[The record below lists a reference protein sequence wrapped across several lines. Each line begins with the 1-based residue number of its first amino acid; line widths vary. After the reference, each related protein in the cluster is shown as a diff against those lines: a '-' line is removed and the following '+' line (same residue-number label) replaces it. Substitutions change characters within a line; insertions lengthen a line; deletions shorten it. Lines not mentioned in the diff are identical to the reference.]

1 MCSNKSIMNLMKSL
15 SLIVCLTLTVA
26 GNSVYGQDAQQ
37 WEFAFVSGG
46 QVISRAVA
54 SCKAGGVCDA
64 SSWVILSKATFGCD
78 FKLDFTVQFSGT
90 AVRLML
96 FHKTLDS
103 DCDGI
108 MLSVATGTGY
118 SNASY
123 PAAITAEG
131 DITLTY
137 KSPADREGELLPAS
151 SIFPCNA

>member
-1 MCSNKSIMNLMKSL
+1 MKSL
-15 SLIVCLTLTVA
+15 SLTISLILMVA

-78 FKLDFTVQFSGT
+78 FKLNFSVQFSGT
-90 AVRLML
+90 DVVRLML
-96 FHKTLDS
+96 FHKTMDS
-103 DCDGI
+103 DCEGI
-108 MLSVATGTGY
+108 TLSVATGTGY

-123 PAAITAEG
+123 PAAISAEG

-137 KSPADREGELLPAS
+137 KSPADREGEEAGGSATWRAKRLK
-151 SIFPCNA
+151 